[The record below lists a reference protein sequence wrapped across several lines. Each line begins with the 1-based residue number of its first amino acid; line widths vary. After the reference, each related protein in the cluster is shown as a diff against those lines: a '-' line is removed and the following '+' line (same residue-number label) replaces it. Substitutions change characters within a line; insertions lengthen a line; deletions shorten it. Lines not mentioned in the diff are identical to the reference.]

1 MNVWGFLVVRG
12 SLLRWRVQW
21 CIVEE
26 MFFFERVMDG
36 RWYRLV
42 AQSVWDPRKK
52 QPVSRQVVLGP
63 ADPAPVADLSK
74 TRTVGTKRVGDVGA
88 LGWVAEQLD
97 IVRLIDE
104 ACGHAVATTTGP
116 SVGELALAVAVQRAC
131 APGAKRDLA
140 AFLASSVPRVSCLP
154 AERFTGQAFHRAAAG
169 ATTDHLERA
178 QLAIAQAAVTRF
190 GLSADVLA
198 FDSTNFDTHIATT
211 TAGDLARRGRAKSK
225 RHDLRVVGV
234 GVLVSE
240 TGHVPLL
247 HRTYPGNSSDQAVL
261 TSCLEGLAQLHDAL
275 DAAEGGARKSGRTIV
290 RDGRFWSAQLELDLE
305 RARYHSLISLPMS
318 HTAAAQ
324 ALVWAAGRGRM
335 RSLTGTLQDVRAA
348 RLVARVGALDR
359 TLVVVESQELLRGQ
373 KRGIAIALRKATT
386 ELRTLARRVHA
397 GKLDRA
403 TLEARVQKTL
413 GREHLAD
420 FVVTTIGG
428 SATRP
433 TLQWDVDA
441 ARRHELERTRLGKR
455 VLCTTRTPWSTE
467 RIVHAYRG
475 QWKVDELFRRA
486 KRGGVVPWG
495 PSYQW
500 ADASLQL
507 HTFATVLGLTLVALA
522 QLALPSRQSAPAFMR
537 MLGEIEATQVRT
549 DTGRPGRRPTVLL
562 APDLTPIQKKAV
574 QVFEL
579 ARWLPTLSST
589 RSEST
594 DRQRE
599 NAPVEAS
606 EVRKSG

>member
-1 MNVWGFLVVRG
+1 MH
-12 SLLRWRVQW
+12 
-21 CIVEE
+21 
-26 MFFFERVMDG
+26 FFERLVDG
-36 RWYRLV
+36 RLYRVV

-52 QPVSRQVVLGP
+52 QPVSRQVLLGP
-63 ADPAPVADLSK
+63 ADPAPVADLTK
-74 TRTVGTKRVGDVGA
+74 TRTVGTKRVGDAGA
-88 LGWVAEQLD
+88 LSWVAEQLD
-97 IVRLIDE
+97 VVRLIDE
-104 ACGHAVATTTGP
+104 ACGHAGAATGP
-116 SVGELALAVAVQRAC
+116 SVGELALGVAVQRAC
-131 APGAKRDLA
+131 APGSKRDVA
-140 AFLASSVPRVSCLP
+140 AFLGASVPRISCLP

-169 ATTDHLERA
+169 VTPDQLERA
-178 QLAIAQAAVTRF
+178 QLAIAQAAVARF
-190 GLSADVLA
+190 GLSAEVLA

-211 TAGDLARRGRAKSK
+211 TAGELARRGHAKSK
-225 RHDLRVVGV
+225 RRDLRVVGL

-275 DAAEGGARKSGRTIV
+275 DAAEGGPRKSGRTLV
-290 RDGRFWSAQLELDLE
+290 RDGGFWSVQLELELE
-305 RARYHSLISLPMS
+305 RARYHSLIALPLS

-335 RSLTGTLQDVRAA
+335 RPLKGTLRDVRAA
-348 RLVARVGALDR
+348 RMEGRVGDLDR

-373 KRGIAIALRKATT
+373 KRGIAVALRKAKL
-386 ELRTLARRVHA
+386 ELRTLERRLHV

-428 SATRP
+428 SPTRP
-433 TLQWDVDA
+433 TLHWAVDA
-441 ARRHELERTRLGKR
+441 ARRRELERTRLGRR
-455 VLCTTRTPWSTE
+455 VLCTTRTLWSTE

-486 KRGGVVPWG
+486 KQGGVVPWG

-522 QLALPSRQSAPAFMR
+522 QLALHSRQSAPAFMR
-537 MLGEIEATQVRT
+537 ALSDIKATLVRT
-549 DTGRPGRRPTVLL
+549 DTGRAGRRPTVML
-562 APDLTPIQKKAV
+562 APDLSATQKNAV

-579 ARWLPTLSST
+579 ARWMPTLSST
-589 RSEST
+589 MSRRTSL
-594 DRQRE
+594 QRE
-599 NAPVEAS
+599 NAPVRAPD
-606 EVRKSG
+606 VRKSG